1 MTVKK
6 RSSGELEE
14 VKSSLTTNSF
24 RWTLLFLIISM
35 HPWGESILIRLGFN
49 IPNPTN
55 QKQTEGVAIPK
66 DVLSMLEKMDS
77 RIADMEKNQTW
88 QIQQE
93 IKRLQWQPFKS
104 EPPATPPQNVN
115 R

>member
-6 RSSGELEE
+6 KSSGELEE

-24 RWTLLFLIISM
+24 RWALLVLVLSM
-35 HPWGESILIRLGFN
+35 HPWGRAFLSQIGFN
-49 IPNPTN
+49 IPNPVTE
-55 QKQTEGVAIPK
+55 KHTEGVAIPK

-77 RIADMEKNQTW
+77 RIADMEKNQSW

-93 IKRLQWQPFKS
+93 IKRLQWEPFKS
-104 EPPATPPQNVN
+104 EPTPSPSVN

>member
-6 RSSGELEE
+6 KSSGELEE

-24 RWTLLFLIISM
+24 RWALLVLVLSM
-35 HPWGESILIRLGFN
+35 HPWGRMFLEQWGFN
-49 IPNPTN
+49 AP
-55 QKQTEGVAIPK
+55 KQVSEKQREEVVIPK
-66 DVLSMLEKMDS
+66 DVLSLLEKMDS
-77 RIADMEKNQTW
+77 RIAEMEKNQSW

-93 IKRLQWQPFKS
+93 VKRLQWQSFKS
-104 EPPATPPQNVN
+104 EPQATPSPNVN

>member
-6 RSSGELEE
+6 KSSGELEE

-24 RWTLLFLIISM
+24 RWVLLVLVLSM
-35 HPWGESILIRLGFN
+35 HPWGRMFLEQWGFK
-49 IPNPTN
+49 PPRPVTE
-55 QKQTEGVAIPK
+55 KQTESVAIPK

-77 RIADMEKNQTW
+77 RITEMQNNQSW

-93 IKRLQWQPFKS
+93 VKRLQWQPFKS
-104 EPPATPPQNVN
+104 EPTPSPNVN

>member
-24 RWTLLFLIISM
+24 RWALLVLILSGHPLGRMFLEQ
-35 HPWGESILIRLGFN
+35 WGFKVPIPVTEKKAES
-49 IPNPTN
+49 
-55 QKQTEGVAIPK
+55 VAIPK
-66 DVLSMLEKMDS
+66 DAVSMLEKMDS
-77 RIADMEKNQTW
+77 TLAEIAKNQRW
-88 QIQQE
+88 QVEQE
-93 IKRLQWQPFKS
+93 VKRIQWQPFKS

>member
-6 RSSGELEE
+6 KSSGELEE

-24 RWTLLFLIISM
+24 RWALLVLVLSM
-35 HPWGESILIRLGFN
+35 HPWGRAFLSQIGFN
-49 IPNPTN
+49 IPNPATEK
-55 QKQTEGVAIPK
+55 QKEELVIPK
-66 DVLSMLEKMDS
+66 DAVSLLEKMDS
-77 RIADMEKNQTW
+77 RIAEMEKNQSW

-93 IKRLQWQPFKS
+93 IKRLQWEPFKS
-104 EPPATPPQNVN
+104 EPTPSPNVN